1 MVVLLFHVSQGRL
14 ELNGCTASLHFSL
27 SKDSLSDGAAG
38 GMQKND
44 WTCYKCGV
52 NNFKRR
58 DVCFKCQTDRD
69 ESEAN
74 DTGDEISPTPTNCLI
89 LRNLSSKSTADQILG
104 LVSSL
109 TNAPIRSIRFPK
121 DPVYNMPRGV
131 CYLELHTTPE
141 AIQLMALITQIDT
154 SFLVDSVPLILN
166 YAKRYS
172 VSSASAASTAGAASA
187 ALAAAQWTNQTAC
200 GGDAA
205 VTGGSLGAVSVNGV
219 TYQKFR
225 KPDPSTFQ
233 LESSS
238 GFYYD
243 STTRLYYD
251 PKSSYYFN
259 SMTQQYLYWS
269 DEYETYLPP
278 ESASSSAAAAA
289 TEPEKEK
296 KAKTPDKVKTAKKI
310 AKDMEKWARTM
321 NQKTS
326 VRCFGDAIESPDQS
340 QPSGSQRQESSAA
353 VSEISQSE
361 VEAEPSIDPAVAR
374 REEECKLID
383 WSKLL
388 CLLCKRQFGS
398 KDQLTKHQQLS
409 DLHRSNLD
417 SRMRCIPD
425 PQWDRSRYVDRAQE
439 RRNKWGNEEPV
450 EADPMKELYL
460 KELTV
465 EATLA
470 ASRVSEQRIAA
481 TNKGSKMLKAM
492 GWKEGQGLGRLNKG
506 RADIIHV
513 EVRPENAGL
522 GSTSAMSDVQL
533 RISSGE
539 TYKDAVKKATAHR
552 FKELYDN

>member
-1 MVVLLFHVSQGRL
+1 MTQGRL
-14 ELNGCTASLHFSL
+14 ELKGGTASLHFSL
-27 SKDSLSDGAAG
+27 SKDWQSDASSA
-38 GMQKND
+38 MQKND

-89 LRNLSSKSTADQILG
+89 LRNLSVKTTSDQILG

-141 AIQLMALITQIDT
+141 AIQLMALISQMDT
-154 SFLVDSVPLILN
+154 SFLSDSVPLILN
-166 YAKRYS
+166 FGKRHS

-187 ALAAAQWTNQTAC
+187 ALAAAQWTNHTAS
-200 GGDAA
+200 GSEPAA
-205 VTGGSLGAVSVNGV
+205 ESLGSVTVNGV
-219 TYQKFR
+219 AYQKFA

-243 STTRLYYD
+243 SATRLYYD
-251 PKSSYYFN
+251 PKSTYYFN
-259 SMTQQYLYWS
+259 SLTQQYLYWS
-269 DEYETYLPP
+269 DEYQTYLPP
-278 ESASSSAAAAA
+278 ETACSSSAAGQK
-289 TEPEKEK
+289 EEEK
-296 KAKTPDKVKTAKKI
+296 KDKTPDKVKTAKKI

-326 VRCFGDAIESPDQS
+326 SIRSSADAIESPAEQS
-340 QPSGSQRQESSAA
+340 IPSQDQESASSVASDA
-353 VSEISQSE
+353 SQA
-361 VEAEPSIDPAVAR
+361 EAETIDPCVAR
-374 REEECKLID
+374 RDEECKLMD

-388 CLLCKRQFGS
+388 CLLCKRQFAS
-398 KDQLTKHQQLS
+398 KDQLMKHQQLS

-417 SRMRCIPD
+417 ARMRAILTPAA
-425 PQWDRSRYVDRAQE
+425 DRRDGSRYVDRAQE
-439 RRNKWGNEEPV
+439 RRKKWGNEEPV

-460 KELTV
+460 KELTM
-465 EATLA
+465 EAALS
-470 ASRVSEQRIAA
+470 ASRLSEQRIAA
-481 TNKGSKMLKAM
+481 SNKGSKMLKAM
-492 GWKEGQGLGRLNKG
+492 GWKEGQGLGKQNNG
-506 RADIIHV
+506 RADIITV
-513 EVRPENAGL
+513 EVRAENAGL
-522 GSTSAMSDVQL
+522 GSKCAVSDADRTQRAL
-533 RISSGE
+533 GRGE
-539 TYKDAVKKATAHR
+539 TYKDAVKKAMAQR
-552 FKELYDN
+552 FKELSDES